1 MLSQVNRSR
10 IAKQRIFN
18 FLDTEAQKSET
29 AAQIVAEILTRQSAT
44 IAIGDKLKAIQ
55 TMLKIKQQYPQIQLP
70 IQINS
75 VDKIRT

>member
-1 MLSQVNRSR
+1 VLSQVNRSR

-44 IAIGDKLKAIQ
+44 IAIGDKSKAIQ
-55 TMLKIKQQYPQIQLP
+55 TMLKIKQQYPHILLPLQIKL
-70 IQINS
+70 
-75 VDKIRT
+75 VHLLR